1 MDRLPD
7 VRDACF
13 GEDTV
18 LEIARGGLDAEH
30 HVLAQEHI
38 AVCDDCRR
46 LVAMEVAAAS
56 EAEGIDPDSVWS
68 IAKKEALAPSSLVRV
83 GRYTLLARI
92 GAGGSGV
99 IFRARDP
106 QLRRDVAL
114 KLVRTETTGND
125 PAAARRLL
133 REAQAMA
140 RLAHP
145 NVVAVHDA
153 GIHQGQVFL
162 AMELVE
168 GQTLRQWS
176 KTRRS
181 QREVLDMFVAAGRGL
196 EAAHGAGLV
205 HRDFKPSNVLVGH
218 DGRPR
223 VTDFGLARS
232 VSRDASFALTAISG
246 DVPLADGTESVTLA
260 GMLVGTPSYMAP
272 EQFLGQPT
280 DARTD
285 QFGFCVALY
294 EAVHGQRPFAGSTL
308 QEIAFEVTGGNV
320 RVPPTGGVPAS
331 VAAAIARG
339 LRVSPDE
346 RFPSM
351 SELLAALSEEPGETK
366 RPAKRR
372 GPALVLA
379 GATTLGVLAAWRLA
393 PTPEAPALAR
403 SSGAF
408 HARASEPAPAEAAG
422 PREVPAD
429 APAETPAASSA
440 SAAPAATQGPA
451 IAGPRPGPAPERP
464 RDPELILDPWAPR

>member
-1 MDRLPD
+1 MDPAPD
-7 VRDACF
+7 VRGACF

-18 LEIARGGLDAEH
+18 LEIAAGGLDAEH
-30 HVLAQEHI
+30 HALAQEHL

-46 LVAMEVAAAS
+46 LVAVVVAS
-56 EAEGIDPDSVWS
+56 TSDAEGIDLDSVCA
-68 IAKKEALAPSSLVRV
+68 IPQKEALARSSAVQV

-114 KLVRTETTGND
+114 KLVRAETTGND

-145 NVVAVHDA
+145 NVVTVYDA
-153 GIHQGQVFL
+153 GMHEGQVFL
-162 AMELVE
+162 AMELVD

-181 QREVLDMFVAAGRGL
+181 HREVLDMFVAAGRGL

-223 VTDFGLARS
+223 VTDFGLARTVALDPS
-232 VSRDASFALTAISG
+232 CALTAVS
-246 DVPLADGTESVTLA
+246 DFPLEGGVETVTLA
-260 GMLVGTPSYMAP
+260 GMLVGTPQYMAP
-272 EQFLGQPT
+272 EQFLGLTT

-285 QFGFCVALY
+285 QFGFSVALY
-294 EAVHGQRPFAGSTL
+294 EAIHGRRPFAGRTL
-308 QEIAFEVTGGNV
+308 QELAFEVTHGNV
-320 RVPPTGGVPAS
+320 LVPPLGSVPPN
-331 VAAAIARG
+331 VARAIARG
-339 LRVSPDE
+339 LHVSPEE

-351 SELLAALSEEPGETK
+351 SELLAALGEEPAETK

-372 GPALVLA
+372 GSALVLA
-379 GATTLGVLAAWRLA
+379 AAATVAVIAAWRAA

-408 HARASEPAPAEAAG
+408 HARASEPAPPGAA
-422 PREVPAD
+422 PREAPGD
-429 APAETPAASSA
+429 ARAETPPASSA
-440 SAAPAATQGPA
+440 PAAPAATQGPA
-451 IAGPRPGPAPERP
+451 VSGPRPGSAAERP